1 MIDGVFHGSFEEHAL
16 APGRKTI
23 GDLWA
28 LLPYENFLVTAEL
41 DVVGLRVMMEE
52 VFQSRESRSLAGFR
66 FTVTGEG
73 SHRRLTTL
81 VRADGRPLEPGR
93 RYRIAFN
100 TFDASSGGHR
110 FMKLRE
116 MLARPEARCTFHPI
130 QTREALIAYFRRRRV
145 VRSSELE
152 NAFRSGT
159 KATT

>member
-1 MIDGVFHGSFEEHAL
+1 LFEEQAL

-41 DVVGLRVMMEE
+41 DAVGLRVMMEE

-73 SHRRLTTL
+73 SRRRLAHL
-81 VRADGRPLEPGR
+81 IRADGRPLEPGR
-93 RYRIAFN
+93 HYRIAFN

-116 MLARPEARCTFHPI
+116 MLTRSEARCTFHPI
-130 QTREALIAYFRRRRV
+130 QTREALIAYFRRHRV
-145 VRSSELE
+145 VR
-152 NAFRSGT
+152 RSLVEDYW
-159 KATT
+159 KRAT